1 MPYAGELAAL
11 STALL
16 WSFTAVCFSEAG
28 KQIGSFHVNKI
39 RLVYAVLIYTLVL
52 TLTTGSPW
60 PTGLN
65 GNQIFWLALSGV
77 VGLVFGDGCGFKSL
91 VMIGPRLMTLVSA
104 SAPVVATLIAWFF
117 LGEKLN
123 FIEILGIAVTISGIT
138 WVVSERKE
146 SNGNNLHRD
155 HPDAGTVA
163 LGVLLAFGAAV
174 GQAVGLVL
182 SKYGMLNAGGKVPPL
197 QASYVRMVAALL
209 VIWSISAVRGKLG
222 DTVNSMKNARA
233 MAFCGAGAIFGPFL
247 GVWMSLV
254 AVSLISTGVAATL
267 NATTPVLI
275 IPTVMLYY
283 KEKVTFRAVIGAIVA
298 VIGIAM
304 LFWGS

>member
-28 KQIGSFHVNKI
+28 KQIGSFQVNKI
-39 RLVYAVLIYTLVL
+39 RLVFAVLIYTLVL
-52 TLTTGSPW
+52 TLTTGLPW
-60 PTGLN
+60 PSGIN
-65 GNQIFWLALSGV
+65 AHQVFWLALSGV
-77 VGLVFGDGCGFKSL
+77 VGLVFGDGCGFKAL

-104 SAPVVATLIAWFF
+104 SAPVVATLVAWFF
-117 LGEKLN
+117 LGEKLSML
-123 FIEILGIAVTISGIT
+123 EITGIAVTVGGIT
-138 WVVSERKE
+138 WVVSERKYA
-146 SNGNNLHRD
+146 NGNKVHQT
-155 HPDAGTVA
+155 HPDAGTLA
-163 LGVLLAFGAAV
+163 MGVLLAFGAAV

-182 SKYGMLNAGGKVPPL
+182 SKYGMLEAGGKVPPL
-197 QASYVRMVAALL
+197 QASYIRMVAALA
-209 VIWSISAVRGKLG
+209 VIWTISAIRGKLG
-222 DTVNSMKNARA
+222 DTMRSMKNGRA
-233 MAFCGAGAIFGPFL
+233 LAFSGAGAVFGPFL

-254 AVSLISTGVAATL
+254 AVSMISTGVAATL

-283 KEKVTFRAVIGAIVA
+283 REKVTIRAAMGALVA